1 MSTPTPEIRVG
12 LIGCG
17 RIAGVHR
24 RYLQTTPGV
33 RIVGVCD
40 MDLERARAFGAEAG
54 AEEVCRDAA
63 DLLRLPLDAVHVLT
77 PPSSHAEWQAVGGPM
92 GELRAVLRGSQ
103 ALGFLCFSPGATPY
117 LNALT
122 LRGTKA
128 TLHIDLNT
136 MTLLRQRPRRLPS
149 MLTKAA
155 LNIDQAAQ
163 LVASTVRTSWRVAT
177 RRMGTYPGIGAVIR
191 GFHAAVQNQGEP
203 PVSAADGRVV
213 VDLLEQLWTR
223 THDARATVTRPRPTA
238 PRPSSNGSTVLVTGA
253 SGFLGQH
260 VLAAL
265 RERGHHVRA
274 MVRFPRLSE
283 EWQDVEEV
291 VAALGD

>member
-1 MSTPTPEIRVG
+1 
-12 LIGCG
+12 
-17 RIAGVHR
+17 
-24 RYLQTTPGV
+24 
-33 RIVGVCD
+33 
-40 MDLERARAFGAEAG
+40 
-54 AEEVCRDAA
+54 
-63 DLLRLPLDAVHVLT
+63 
-77 PPSSHAEWQAVGGPM
+77 
-92 GELRAVLRGSQ
+92 
-103 ALGFLCFSPGATPY
+103 
-117 LNALT
+117 
-122 LRGTKA
+122 
-128 TLHIDLNT
+128 
-136 MTLLRQRPRRLPS
+136 
-149 MLTKAA
+149 
-155 LNIDQAAQ
+155 
-163 LVASTVRTSWRVAT
+163 
-177 RRMGTYPGIGAVIR
+177 VIR

-291 VAALGD
+291 VAALGDDASIAQALEGADAVVHCAARVARSGNRADFFRDNVSGTSHLLAAAAAAGVKRFVHVSSIASTACRPRPSRSPSRPPTIHIRAARGVHVVENRS